1 MSSSSWQKWHM
12 WSELLNRMFL
22 SLKFNFVGNLSLDNL
37 QMKAATVDGIGKFHN
52 WSKKKESTWPGIGRS
67 TLYTSC
73 TPYNPVDA
81 FFHDKV
87 SSTCLL
93 RTIPSNSGK
102 QLLSGG
108 ISQSNHP
115 LLHLNSLTQIS
126 FSQHPISPV
135 EACFCTELK
144 YNLLYFT
151 WKEEPPVA
159 IMYQNFNFFHHPPSI
174 QHSYQT
180 IDSLHQSHTHQLNLF
195 TKWNHSR
202 TSSWQGFGCLAHTSI
217 LTLFAIKHFD
227 KLIST
232 STCLAK
238 PYWIL

>member
-1 MSSSSWQKWHM
+1 M
-12 WSELLNRMFL
+12 ELEN
-22 SLKFNFVGNLSLDNL
+22 
-37 QMKAATVDGIGKFHN
+37 FHN

-115 LLHLNSLTQIS
+115 LLHLNSQTQIS
-126 FSQHPISPV
+126 FSQHPISPI

-144 YNLLYFT
+144 YNLLYL
-151 WKEEPPVA
+151 EG
-159 IMYQNFNFFHHPPSI
+159 
-174 QHSYQT
+174 
-180 IDSLHQSHTHQLNLF
+180 
-195 TKWNHSR
+195 R
-202 TSSWQGFGCLAHTSI
+202 TSRSNHVPKLQFFSSPTFHTTFLSNHWFPTPIPHTSAKSFHQVESLMDLL
-217 LTLFAIKHFD
+217 LTRIWLSSPYFD
-227 KLIST
+227 FNTLCHQT
-232 STCLAK
+232 F
-238 PYWIL
+238 W